1 MRTIVL
7 LLLFVATWQHSSGQV
22 KEEQFDVNRYHLDTL
37 RYQGEVIIVQRYDL
51 AYLKQFR
58 AINNESAAEVSK
70 LHQLEGALDQIK
82 GYILNNQEAYWN
94 IKRARESIMF
104 FNREYP
110 AIDTTRFGVELTA
123 YQKIDDARFE
133 AKEALRRQAQQ
144 RKEEIERKRE
154 AEARRIA
161 DSAEAVRSAEREREN
176 AIQAQA
182 DLAEHKAHE
191 KACIKKYGALN
202 GKAIANNKILLGM
215 NRKMCIEAWGEPD
228 MTNKSTTKGGI
239 TEKLIYSFKRYVV
252 LKNDKVV
259 TINE

>member
-7 LLLFVATWQHSSGQV
+7 LLLFVATWQHGSGQG
-22 KEEQFDVNRYHLDTL
+22 KDEQFDGSRYKLDTL
-37 RYQGEVIIVQRYDL
+37 RYQGEVIVAQRYDL
-51 AYLKQFR
+51 AYLEHFR
-58 AINNESAAEVSK
+58 ATNDKNAGEVGK
-70 LHQLEGALDQIK
+70 LHQLESALDQIK

-110 AIDTTRFGVELTA
+110 TVDTTRFGLELTA

-133 AKEALRRQAQQ
+133 AKEERRRKYEVWKDEQ
-144 RKEEIERKRE
+144 RKKKE
-154 AEARRIA
+154 AEEKRVA
-161 DSAEAVRSAEREREN
+161 DSAEAVRSAEQEREN
-176 AIQAQA
+176 AIRALA
-182 DLAEHKAHE
+182 DAAEHKAYE
-191 KACIKKYGALN
+191 KACIKKYGAVN

-215 NRKMCIEAWGEPD
+215 NRKLCIESWGEPET
-228 MTNKSTTKGGI
+228 TNKTTTKGGI
-239 TEKLIYSFKRYVV
+239 TEKLIYSFKRYVI